1 MTATAHFAF
10 PYSIAMQEYW
20 YIATDGDKR
29 LIPVGGPLA
38 VANAYRLSH
47 SSPSTP

>member
-10 PYSIAMQEYW
+10 PYSIAMREYW
-20 YIATDGDKR
+20 YIATDRDKR
-29 LIPVGGPLA
+29 LIPVGPLA

-47 SSPSTP
+47 SSPSTS